1 MCPGGTVDGMAT
13 TGSDDHGP
21 AVTVQPR
28 SADWIAAA
36 VEAGGG
42 RLVPPDEATAM
53 VWTHA
58 SAPEDLAAAVAEH
71 PNLGWVQLPWAGIE
85 PYLDVL
91 DRDRTWTNAKDVYSA
106 PVAEMAH
113 ALLLAGFRRLDR
125 YARAGTWT
133 RDEGRNL
140 AGAKVTILG
149 GGGIGAHLVDLLAP
163 YRCEIT
169 VVRHT
174 STPMPGVAR
183 VLTDAD
189 LHEGLRGADA
199 LVLALPLL
207 RSTVGIIG
215 AEELALLA
223 PGAHVVNVARGRHID
238 TDALVDA
245 LRSGHLGG
253 AGLDVTDPE
262 PLHDDHPLWSIPTVI
277 ITPHTGNTR
286 EMAKPLLG
294 ARITENVRRYATG
307 EPLVGIVD
315 LDLGY

>member
-1 MCPGGTVDGMAT
+1 MARPASDEPA
-13 TGSDDHGP
+13 TGAGP

-28 SADWIAAA
+28 SADWIDAA
-36 VEAGGG
+36 VVAGGG
-42 RLVPPDEATAM
+42 RLVGPDEATAM

-58 SAPEDLAAAVAEH
+58 SAPEDLARAVADH
-71 PNLGWVQLPWAGIE
+71 PQLDWVQLPWAGIE

-91 DRDRTWTNAKDVYSA
+91 DRGRTWTNAKDAYSA

-113 ALLLAGFRRLDR
+113 ALLLAGFRRLDG
-125 YARAGTWT
+125 YARATTWT
-133 RDEGRNL
+133 RDAGRNL
-140 AGAKVTILG
+140 TGAKVTILG
-149 GGGIGAHLVDLLAP
+149 GGGIGAYLVDLLAP

-174 STPMPGVAR
+174 PTPMPGVDR
-183 VLTDAD
+183 VLGDTD

-207 RSTVGIIG
+207 PSTIGIIG
-215 AEELALLA
+215 ADELALLA

-262 PLHDDHPLWSIPTVI
+262 PLPDDHPLWSMPTVI
-277 ITPHTGNTR
+277 VTPHTGNTK

-294 ARITENVRRYATG
+294 ARITENVARYAAG